1 MTLAHYQWLGVM
13 VVAIATALPVMFAG
27 WWMFERETVKDE
39 RDSAKDRR
47 PDKRKPMAT
56 IRGDE
61 K

>member
-27 WWMFERETVKDE
+27 WWMFER
-39 RDSAKDRR
+39 DSAKDKR